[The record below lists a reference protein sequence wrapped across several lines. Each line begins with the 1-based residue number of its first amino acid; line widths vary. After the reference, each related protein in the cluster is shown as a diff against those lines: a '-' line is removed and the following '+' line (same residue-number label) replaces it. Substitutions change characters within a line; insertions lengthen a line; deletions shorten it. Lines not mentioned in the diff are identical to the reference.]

1 MSLAR
6 FLSDAVGTLA
16 SYFKINTVR
25 LKDSSNILQVRDSAD
40 SAFAKLDAHTVGLQ
54 GSNATYQVSLTAPAG
69 LGADLDLTL
78 PATDGTNGQVIKTNG
93 SGALSFTDSVSNAE
107 LCQELA
113 FTEATSSPATIFT
126 PPDNALITR
135 CQIQVTAAAAGGSPT
150 VSIGISGD
158 ADRDMDELEVNL
170 LTAAL
175 YEVQPMTD
183 VGGTPGAIIL
193 TITVDGQT
201 FTGEARVWY
210 VIPA

>member
-6 FLSDAVGTLA
+6 FLSDAVGTLSA
-16 SYFKINTVR
+16 YWKVKTVR
-25 LKDSSNILQVRDSAD
+25 LKDNSGILQVRDSAD
-40 SAFAKLDAHTVGLQ
+40 SAFAKVDTHTLGLQ
-54 GSNATYQVSLTAPAG
+54 GSNATYQVSISAPAG

-78 PATDGTNGQVIKTNG
+78 PATDGSNGQVIKTNG

-107 LCQELA
+107 LCQELV
-113 FTEATSSPATIFT
+113 FDEATSSPATIFT

-135 CQIQVTAAAAGGSPT
+135 CQIQVVAAAAGGAPT
-150 VSIGISGD
+150 CSIGVSGTV
-158 ADRDMDELEVNL
+158 DRDMDETENDL

-193 TITVDGQT
+193 TITPDSQT
-201 FTGEARVWY
+201 FDGEARVWY
-210 VIPA
+210 VMPA